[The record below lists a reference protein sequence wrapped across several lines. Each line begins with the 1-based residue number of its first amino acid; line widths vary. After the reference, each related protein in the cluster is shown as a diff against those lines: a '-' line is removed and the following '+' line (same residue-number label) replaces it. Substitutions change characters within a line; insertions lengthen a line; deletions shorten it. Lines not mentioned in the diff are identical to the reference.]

1 MDKKTTMKKN
11 VTPINE
17 DILEQIPGLRTQ
29 GYSFRAIAKKLG
41 IGETT
46 VRKHQNFKL
55 QNKKPLS
62 EYSFTKRQLEIAIKA
77 AEKNARK

>member
-1 MDKKTTMKKN
+1 MTKKN
-11 VTPINE
+11 VTPIDE
-17 DILEQIPGLRTQ
+17 DILEKIPGLRAQ
-29 GYSFRAIAKKLG
+29 GMAFRAIASQLG
-41 IGETT
+41 IGEST
-46 VRKHQNFKL
+46 VRKHQDFKL

>member
-1 MDKKTTMKKN
+1 MTTTKVQNK
-11 VTPINE
+11 TPI
-17 DILEQIPGLRTQ
+17 DDYVLEQIPGLRAQ
-29 GYSFRAIAKKLG
+29 GLSFRAIAAKLN

-62 EYSFTKRQLEIAIKA
+62 EYAFTDRQLEIAIKA